1 MVRVADLHCDT
12 IIKFQAGA
20 DLAADDPQADV
31 CLPSLEQG
39 EVGLE
44 RVVDHVE
51 HVVRLVGDEHVGFG
65 SDFDGIPTLPDGITG
80 SGSFP
85 AILDALRI
93 RGLSEQSIERIA
105 SGNFLRILG

>member
-1 MVRVADLHCDT
+1 MTDTEPAVIARVT
-12 IIKFQAGA
+12 
-20 DLAADDPQADV
+20 
-31 CLPSLEQG
+31 LPTG
-39 EVGLE
+39 TGPFDNGGVDVGLE
-44 RVVDHVE
+44 RVADHVE
-51 HVVRLVGDEHVGFG
+51 HRVRLVGDEHAGFG